1 MADPQTAVVAD
12 EWPLVRLGIAQA
24 LRARGVTV
32 VAEVDQ
38 GLVALSRAQAGAV
51 TYLILGAVR
60 DAPVADVVARATR
73 GDGDLRVIVLL
84 DQATREALG
93 AVAAAG
99 ARALLV
105 RSVSPEE
112 LAASLDRVDKGER
125 VVSPALLPLLVGQFD
140 AVAADAGRPGAGAG
154 SGGLTRREVEVLA
167 RLAAGGSN
175 REIAEALY
183 VTEATVKTHL
193 AHIYGKL
200 GVVDRQAALARAV
213 ALGLLG

>member
-24 LRARGVTV
+24 LRARGVAV

-38 GLVALSRAQAGAV
+38 GLVALSKARAGAV

-60 DAPVADVVARATR
+60 DAPIADVVARASAEES
-73 GDGDLRVIVLL
+73 GLQVIVLL
-84 DQATREALG
+84 DQATREVLG
-93 AVAAAG
+93 AVAGAG

-112 LAASLDRVDKGER
+112 LGTSLDRVDRGER
-125 VVSPALLPLLVGQFD
+125 VVSPALLPLLVGQFE
-140 AVAADAGRPGAGAG
+140 AIADGEGRTAGTTV
-154 SGGLTRREVEVLA
+154 GGLTRREIEVLA